1 MLRVANIE
9 LNIQGGPCNVA
20 MLLLVSEHCRCKLF
34 MGADQ
39 ISGKLR
45 GILQQLIGKL
55 FILQWKTS
63 MYEIQG
69 RSCSVAMLV
78 SGSCRCKLFIR
89 FLEGWK
95 LLDSMRSCPSSN
107 GKPPCVEY
115 CKHWL
120 NIFRRE
126 GGHAA
131 LLFVGMIHG
140 HVEWDKTL
148 KDVRKIMTACGITR
162 QIFSCN
168 PMFG

>member
-55 FILQWKTS
+55 FILQRKTS

-69 RSCSVAMLV
+69 RSCSDAMLL

-89 FLEGWK
+89 FLEG
-95 LLDSMRSCPSSN
+95 
-107 GKPPCVEY
+107 
-115 CKHWL
+115 
-120 NIFRRE
+120 
-126 GGHAA
+126 
-131 LLFVGMIHG
+131 
-140 HVEWDKTL
+140 
-148 KDVRKIMTACGITR
+148 
-162 QIFSCN
+162 
-168 PMFG
+168 